1 MNQTVSVT
9 SDSNGKGPRVLPMR
23 LAGTVTALALWQA
36 ASMEMHSLV
45 IASPMETIRALV
57 ALMGSREFCLDHFL
71 TSFNRMFAGIFLGA
85 GLGFFLGVAAG
96 VNRNIKHFL
105 APFFWVLMGI
115 PAVVVVVVAMLWLGM
130 GSSMV
135 VFIVSLMLS
144 PVVYVNTARGIE
156 AVDPKLRE
164 MTEIYGFPWWMRV
177 RHLYLMSVA
186 APVGAALAIV
196 AGNGVR
202 MVILTEV
209 MGADGG
215 IGFVL
220 SRART
225 CLDIPELYA
234 CVLLSL
240 MIVCF
245 FEILLIRPL
254 ENALTRWRGYHDH

>member
-23 LAGTVTALALWQA
+23 LAGTVT
-36 ASMEMHSLV
+36 
-45 IASPMETIRALV
+45 
-57 ALMGSREFCLDHFL
+57 
-71 TSFNRMFAGIFLGA
+71 
-85 GLGFFLGVAAG
+85 
-96 VNRNIKHFL
+96 
-105 APFFWVLMGI
+105 
-115 PAVVVVVVAMLWLGM
+115 
-130 GSSMV
+130 
-135 VFIVSLMLS
+135 
-144 PVVYVNTARGIE
+144 
-156 AVDPKLRE
+156 
-164 MTEIYGFPWWMRV
+164 
-177 RHLYLMSVA
+177 